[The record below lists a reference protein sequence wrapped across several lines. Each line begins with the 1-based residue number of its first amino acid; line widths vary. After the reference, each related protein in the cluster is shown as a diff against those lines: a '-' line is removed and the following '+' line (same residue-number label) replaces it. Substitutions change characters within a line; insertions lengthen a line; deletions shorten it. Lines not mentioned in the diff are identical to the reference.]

1 MKGILKIYHP
11 DETLKYHI
19 QTTYCKA
26 VYSNTQHFLE
36 VEIITD
42 DSLDHVDDDSLQYN
56 YPQISMNVFDFPI
69 EDAELVGK
77 TFEINDSDSDNFTGV
92 DLFDDEDVYL
102 TNSKLSFKNDAAGE
116 LELFWEGNITDFY
129 TGSEKPIPFKL
140 KCNFK
145 QDEII
150 VDED

>member
-1 MKGILKIYHP
+1 M
-11 DETLKYHI
+11 
-19 QTTYCKA
+19 
-26 VYSNTQHFLE
+26 E

-129 TGSEKPIPFKL
+129 TGSEQPIPFKL